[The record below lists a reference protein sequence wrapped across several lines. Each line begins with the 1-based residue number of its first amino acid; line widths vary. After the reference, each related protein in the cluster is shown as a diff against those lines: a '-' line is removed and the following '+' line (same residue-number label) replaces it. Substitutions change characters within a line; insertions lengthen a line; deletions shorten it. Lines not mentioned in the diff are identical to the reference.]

1 VTPAEADPVM
11 VIRGSEIRGHL
22 RFWWRA
28 CHGGRFNGDLN
39 AMKEVEDRLW
49 GASSTEAKPRPSR
62 VQVAAEVTNR
72 GKQFVVR
79 TGRGEQVRI
88 SAPKSP
94 YGYAAFPLT
103 DKPGAVVLEGIEFSV
118 TITFPEAEQKEVEA
132 ALWAW
137 ETFGGLGA
145 RTRRGFGALCCT
157 HVDDDP
163 TPLPQASNAR
173 ALIQQG
179 LRKHVVSGRW
189 PDGVPHL
196 SQNTS
201 FRVRPGTNALAAWQ
215 DMIGRLKKFR
225 QTRNP
230 GSQPNRPGRSQW
242 PEPDAIR
249 RLTGHRASL
258 HASVLSNLDRFPRA
272 AFGLPIIFHFKD
284 KDRGDPPDTTLKG
297 TESERLASPLILRP
311 IACAGNQA
319 VGLALILEAP
329 RTPPGGLILKDAP
342 SDPSVSASLTPAEAR
357 TITPLDGETDVLLAF
372 LSTL

>member
-1 VTPAEADPVM
+1 
-11 VIRGSEIRGHL
+11 
-22 RFWWRA
+22 
-28 CHGGRFNGDLN
+28 
-39 AMKEVEDRLW
+39 
-49 GASSTEAKPRPSR
+49 
-62 VQVAAEVTNR
+62 
-72 GKQFVVR
+72 
-79 TGRGEQVRI
+79 
-88 SAPKSP
+88 
-94 YGYAAFPLT
+94 
-103 DKPGAVVLEGIEFSV
+103 
-118 TITFPEAEQKEVEA
+118 
-132 ALWAW
+132 
-137 ETFGGLGA
+137 
-145 RTRRGFGALCCT
+145 
-157 HVDDDP
+157 
-163 TPLPQASNAR
+163 
-173 ALIQQG
+173 
-179 LRKHVVSGRW
+179 
-189 PDGVPHL
+189 
-196 SQNTS
+196 
-201 FRVRPGTNALAAWQ
+201 
-215 DMIGRLKKFR
+215 MIGRLKKFR